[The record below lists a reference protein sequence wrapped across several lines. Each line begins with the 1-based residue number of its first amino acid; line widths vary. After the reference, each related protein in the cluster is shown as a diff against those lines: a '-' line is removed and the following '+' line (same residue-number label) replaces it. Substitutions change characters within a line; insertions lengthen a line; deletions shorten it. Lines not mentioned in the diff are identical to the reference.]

1 MLKRDCAKVRAWS
14 EVIMEEYLDI
24 SDRNG
29 MLGYNGVMMCLVFWD
44 KKIIDGVYRKLSS
57 RNILYTQLY
66 LPDQI
71 WSIVLEFSTPPIEQG
86 YECIADEVYFLA
98 DTAPHYLLADGF
110 KFDFLDGPRKIGE
123 CIVTT

>member
-1 MLKRDCAKVRAWS
+1 VLKRDCAKVRAWS

-71 WSIVLEFSTPPIEQG
+71 WSIVLEFSIPPIEQG

>member
-1 MLKRDCAKVRAWS
+1 
-14 EVIMEEYLDI
+14 
-24 SDRNG
+24 
-29 MLGYNGVMMCLVFWD
+29 MMCLVFWD

-98 DTAPHYLLADGF
+98 DTARIIYWQMVLNLTFWMAQE
-110 KFDFLDGPRKIGE
+110 K
-123 CIVTT
+123 

>member
-1 MLKRDCAKVRAWS
+1 
-14 EVIMEEYLDI
+14 MEEYLDI
-24 SDRNG
+24 SGRNDI
-29 MLGYNGVMMCLVFWD
+29 LGYNGVMICLVFWD

-71 WSIVLEFSTPPIEQG
+71 WSIVLKFSTPPIEQG
-86 YECIADEVYFLA
+86 YECIADKVYFLA

>member
-1 MLKRDCAKVRAWS
+1 
-14 EVIMEEYLDI
+14 MEEYLDI
-24 SDRNG
+24 SGRNDI
-29 MLGYNGVMMCLVFWD
+29 LGYNGVMICLVFWD
-44 KKIIDGVYRKLSS
+44 KKIIDGVHRKLSS

-86 YECIADEVYFLA
+86 YECIANEVYFLA
-98 DTAPHYLLADGF
+98 DTAPHYLLVDGF

-123 CIVTT
+123 CIVAT

>member
-1 MLKRDCAKVRAWS
+1 
-14 EVIMEEYLDI
+14 MEEYLDI
-24 SDRNG
+24 SGRNG
-29 MLGYNGVMMCLVFWD
+29 ILGYNGVMMCLVFWD
-44 KKIIDGVYRKLSS
+44 KKIIDGLYRKLSS

-98 DTAPHYLLADGF
+98 DTAPHYLLVDGF

-123 CIVTT
+123 CIVAT

>member
-71 WSIVLEFSTPPIEQG
+71 WSIVLEFSIPPIEQG

>member
-1 MLKRDCAKVRAWS
+1 
-14 EVIMEEYLDI
+14 MEEYLDI
-24 SDRNG
+24 SGRNDI
-29 MLGYNGVMMCLVFWD
+29 LGYNGVMICLVFWD

-71 WSIVLEFSTPPIEQG
+71 WSIVLEFSIPPIEQG

-123 CIVTT
+123 CIVAT

>member
-1 MLKRDCAKVRAWS
+1 VLKRDCAKVRAWS

-71 WSIVLEFSTPPIEQG
+71 WSIVLEFSIPPIEQG

-123 CIVTT
+123 CIVAT

>member
-1 MLKRDCAKVRAWS
+1 MRTWN

-29 MLGYNGVMMCLVFWD
+29 MLVYNGVMMCLVFWD

-71 WSIVLEFSTPPIEQG
+71 WSIVLEFSIPPIEQG

>member
-1 MLKRDCAKVRAWS
+1 
-14 EVIMEEYLDI
+14 MEEYLDI
-24 SDRNG
+24 SGRNDI
-29 MLGYNGVMMCLVFWD
+29 LGYNGVMMCLVFWD

-71 WSIVLEFSTPPIEQG
+71 WSIVLEFSIPPIEQG

>member
-71 WSIVLEFSTPPIEQG
+71 WSIVLEFSIPPIEQG

-123 CIVTT
+123 CIVAT

>member
-1 MLKRDCAKVRAWS
+1 
-14 EVIMEEYLDI
+14 MEEYLEI

-29 MLGYNGVMMCLVFWD
+29 ILGYNGVMMCLVFWD

-71 WSIVLEFSTPPIEQG
+71 WSIVLEFSIPPIEQG
-86 YECIADEVYFLA
+86 YECIADEVYFLF

-123 CIVTT
+123 CIVAT

>member
-24 SDRNG
+24 SDRSDI
-29 MLGYNGVMMCLVFWD
+29 LGYNSVMMCLVFWD

>member
-71 WSIVLEFSTPPIEQG
+71 WSIVLEFSNPPIEQG